1 MKTQPGATR
10 KPLLLLL
17 LLLPLLLAPPV
28 AAQEEQPPEQ
38 PPEPSWPPPPPPP
51 GELPVLRLPS
61 PEALLPR
68 VELRVSLGV
77 SDAVGGLLGTAFIL
91 SLFIAAQRVEDD
103 ARRAVALGGA
113 VSLMLGLL
121 LGNAGLAG
129 VGAVALA
136 VAAALAL
143 S

>member
-1 MKTQPGATR
+1 MKTQPRATR
-10 KPLLLLL
+10 KPLLLLLL

-28 AAQEEQPPEQ
+28 AAQEEQR